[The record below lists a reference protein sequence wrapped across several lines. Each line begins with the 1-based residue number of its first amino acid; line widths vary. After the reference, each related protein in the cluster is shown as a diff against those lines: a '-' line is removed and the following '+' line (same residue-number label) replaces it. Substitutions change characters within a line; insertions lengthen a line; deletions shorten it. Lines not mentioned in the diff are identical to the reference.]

1 MKNLILKELK
11 LNVKPPVFLLSLLG
25 AMVLIPNYPIIVGM
39 GYCVMQ
45 IFIYLQISQANLSQE
60 FTSTLPVKRSDIVGS
75 IVAVVATFQL
85 ITLLVG
91 AICAPVAMVIYPT
104 GDIVGLDANLAFFG
118 IAFACFAVFNTI
130 FLPNYFKTGYKYGL
144 PLLLGLVGFVVTYG
158 ICETLVQVVPSLTAL
173 LDGYATQGIWARAVV
188 LAAGMVAYALCTA
201 FATKRAVKKFE
212 KVSL

>member
-1 MKNLILKELK
+1 
-11 LNVKPPVFLLSLLG
+11 
-25 AMVLIPNYPIIVGM
+25 
-39 GYCVMQ
+39 
-45 IFIYLQISQANLSQE
+45 QISQANLSQE

-75 IVAVVATFQL
+75 IVAVVAMFQL

-91 AICAPVAMVIYPT
+91 AICAPVAMVIFPT
-104 GDIVGLDANLAFFG
+104 GNLVGLDANLAFFG
-118 IAFACFAVFNTI
+118 IAFACFAVFNAI

-173 LDGYATQGIWARAVV
+173 LDGYAAQGIWARAIV